1 MAPPIIAGM
10 GTGRPRVRP
19 GRIWYLAALVLFLG
33 GVAWVV
39 FGFVSLSSKVDAF
52 ARVPLPAGGAL
63 TLNHSGGY
71 VVYYEGPGANSGR
84 LPHFDVRI
92 APAAPP
98 AAVGALQTYGTSINY
113 TIGAH
118 QGRAVLTLQV
128 RHPGKFVVETP
139 GAAALTGGSD
149 LAFGPSVGG
158 SIAGI
163 VLPSIGL
170 IFLGIAG
177 AVLVL
182 VLRLVRTRRA
192 RARGY

>member
-1 MAPPIIAGM
+1 MAPPIIAAT
-10 GTGRPRVRP
+10 GTGRPPVRP
-19 GRIWYLAALVLFLG
+19 GRIWYLAALVVFLG

-39 FGFVSLSSKVDAF
+39 FGFVSLSGKVDSF
-52 ARVPLPAGGAL
+52 ARVPLPAGGAI

-84 LPHFDVRI
+84 LPRFAVRI
-92 APAAPP
+92 APAPP
-98 AAVGALQTYGTSINY
+98 AAVGSLRTYGTSVNY

-118 QGRAVLTLQV
+118 EGRAVLTLQV

-139 GAAALTGGSD
+139 GAAAVTGGSD

-170 IFLGIAG
+170 ILLGIAG
-177 AVLVL
+177 GVLVL

-192 RARGY
+192 RAQL

>member
-1 MAPPIIAGM
+1 MAPPSIAAT
-10 GTGRPRVRP
+10 GTGRPPVRP
-19 GRIWYLAALVLFLG
+19 GRVWYLAVLVVFLG

-39 FGFVSLSSKVDAF
+39 FGFVSLSGKVDSF
-52 ARVPLPAGGAL
+52 ARVPLPAGGAI

-84 LPHFDVRI
+84 LPRFGVRI

-98 AAVGALQTYGTSINY
+98 AAVGSPQAYGTSVRY

-128 RHPGKFVVETP
+128 RHPGKFMVETP
-139 GAAALTGGSD
+139 GAAAVTGGSD

-170 IFLGIAG
+170 ILLGIAG

-192 RARGY
+192 RTQL